1 MGNVKVVLQFGKSTK
16 FLEPNGWID
25 GVINDGTLGDL
36 KSMVPSIQKM
46 LPKLDSILGSV
57 KYTPCRPSS
66 SEFGT
71 QYRQDYSQSYYFY
84 P

>member
-36 KSMVPSIQKM
+36 KSMVPYIQK
-46 LPKLDSILGSV
+46 DG
-57 KYTPCRPSS
+57 C
-66 SEFGT
+66 
-71 QYRQDYSQSYYFY
+71 QSWTASLEA
-84 P
+84 